1 MHLCPCWGRAEAS
14 ADDYWIP
21 VALCSSEFTCE
32 CVSDGGGG
40 DREEEEEDQVVQ
52 KCEEQR
58 QQQQQLSVVV
68 NTESL

>member
-32 CVSDGGGG
+32 CASDGGGG
-40 DREEEEEDQVVQ
+40 DREEEEDQVVQ